1 MDIDLSK
8 VIGYSRDSLQSR
20 ALMRSI
26 MLDLYPG
33 KTREMNVLLDVYE
46 SGVPRKIKN
55 DGNITENELVK
66 EGYHLVDFYAEWC
79 GPCKMMGPVLESIE
93 DKIDIIKIDVDKFP
107 DLAQEYRVMSIPD
120 LMIFKDGEKI
130 LESVGFQSKE
140 DLEEVISNL

>member
-1 MDIDLSK
+1 MIKYLKNEKLEDL
-8 VIGYSRDSLQSR
+8 ITN
-20 ALMRSI
+20 
-26 MLDLYPG
+26 DL
-33 KTREMNVLLDVYE
+33 T
-46 SGVPRKIKN
+46 
-55 DGNITENELVK
+55 
-66 EGYHLVDFYAEWC
+66 LVDFYAEWC

>member
-1 MDIDLSK
+1 M
-8 VIGYSRDSLQSR
+8 
-20 ALMRSI
+20 
-26 MLDLYPG
+26 
-33 KTREMNVLLDVYE
+33 
-46 SGVPRKIKN
+46 IKYLEKN
-55 DGNITENELVK
+55 NFNELIK

-140 DLEEVISNL
+140 DLEEVINNL

>member
-1 MDIDLSK
+1 M
-8 VIGYSRDSLQSR
+8 
-20 ALMRSI
+20 
-26 MLDLYPG
+26 
-33 KTREMNVLLDVYE
+33 
-46 SGVPRKIKN
+46 IKYLEKN
-55 DGNITENELVK
+55 NFNELVK

-93 DKIDIIKIDVDKFP
+93 NKIDIIKIDVDKFP

-140 DLEEVISNL
+140 DLEEVINNL